1 GYGYIEVGA
10 ENSGTFDVSR
20 FVEKPNL
27 ATAESYLAAGN
38 FYWNAGIFLF
48 RASAMRDAF
57 LSFRPDIWKATE
69 AAFNAATTDVSGL
82 YMAQHL

>member
-1 GYGYIEVGA
+1 PSDHEISTTAQFWQTVEAGVPAARAGRLVVFGVKPTQPETGYGYIEVGA

-38 FYWNAGIFLF
+38 FYW
-48 RASAMRDAF
+48 
-57 LSFRPDIWKATE
+57 
-69 AAFNAATTDVSGL
+69 
-82 YMAQHL
+82 